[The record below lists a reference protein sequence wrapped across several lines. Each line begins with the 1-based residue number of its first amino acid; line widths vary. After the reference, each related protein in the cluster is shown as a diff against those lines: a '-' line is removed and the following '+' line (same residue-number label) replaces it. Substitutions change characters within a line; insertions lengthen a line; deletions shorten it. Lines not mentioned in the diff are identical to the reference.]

1 MTMWSASLL
10 GLLFLAVP
18 VASADTNPLAKV
30 IELLDGLAAK
40 ITKEG
45 EAEQKAY
52 EEYIEWCD
60 DFTKEKAF
68 EIKSLTAKKE
78 KLEATISKCTSDIEG
93 CDTKIEELVAD
104 IATGEAELKNATLI
118 REKEKADFE
127 AGEAEL
133 VDSIDV
139 LDRAIAILEREM
151 AKNPALVQVDATNV
165 KVLMQSMSAVINA
178 AASFSSMDQKKLLA
192 LVQSRETDPSSD
204 EAAAEADEAALGAP
218 AAAVYKTHSTSI
230 VDVLEDLK
238 DKAEGELA
246 DLRKAETNAQH
257 NYDMLKQSLLD
268 QKAADEKDLA
278 DEKGAKA
285 AAEEEKATAEG
296 DLAVTVKALAEAEDA
311 LATAQTTCM
320 QVAADHDA
328 TVKARAEELEAI
340 ATAKKILLDTSAG
353 AVEQTYSLLQVA
365 SGSKMTSRTDLA
377 NAEVVDIVKRLARE
391 HHSAALAQLASKITA
406 VLRFG
411 AASGDDPFAKVKGL
425 IQELIDRLVAE
436 AAAEAEEKE
445 YCDSE
450 MAKTEEKK
458 SDLEDDIAKL
468 TAKIDKAAATSAKL
482 KEEVKQ
488 LQAELAE
495 LAKLQAEM
503 DKIRAEQHEAY
514 LTAKA
519 DLELGLEGIRKAL
532 EVLRNYYGNAAL
544 LQDETKF
551 GAFMQQPPLPEKHT
565 KATGAGNSII
575 GILEVCESD
584 FANNLAKEETQE
596 ADAQADYDK
605 ITQENKVTKTLKD
618 QDVKYKS
625 AESKSLDKAI
635 GELSSDR
642 ESANTELSAVLEYYA
657 KLKDRCIAKP
667 ETYEERV
674 RRREAEIAGLK
685 EALRILDEETAFMQ
699 RGRRNMRG
707 LSQ

>member
-1 MTMWSASLL
+1 MARYVSFFALL
-10 GLLFLAVP
+10 SVT
-18 VASADTNPLAKV
+18 VTCASADTNPLAKV

-78 KLEATISKCTSDIEG
+78 KLEATISKCASDIEG

-118 REKEKADFE
+118 REKEKADFD

-192 LVQSRETDPSSD
+192 LVQSRDTDPSSD

-238 DKAEGELA
+238 DKAEAELA

-257 NYDMLKQSLLD
+257 NYDMLRQSLED

-278 DEKGAKA
+278 DEKGVKA
-285 AAEEEKATAEG
+285 AAEEEKATAEAELA
-296 DLAVTVKALAEAEDA
+296 DLRKAETNAQAA

-340 ATAKKILLDTSAG
+340 ATAKKILEDTSAG

-377 NAEVVDIVKRLARE
+377 NAEVVDIIKRLARE

-411 AASGDDPFAKVKGL
+411 AASGDDPFAKVK
-425 IQELIDRLVAE
+425 
-436 AAAEAEEKE
+436 
-445 YCDSE
+445 
-450 MAKTEEKK
+450 
-458 SDLEDDIAKL
+458 
-468 TAKIDKAAATSAKL
+468 
-482 KEEVKQ
+482 
-488 LQAELAE
+488 
-495 LAKLQAEM
+495 
-503 DKIRAEQHEAY
+503 
-514 LTAKA
+514 
-519 DLELGLEGIRKAL
+519 
-532 EVLRNYYGNAAL
+532 
-544 LQDETKF
+544 
-551 GAFMQQPPLPEKHT
+551 
-565 KATGAGNSII
+565 
-575 GILEVCESD
+575 
-584 FANNLAKEETQE
+584 
-596 ADAQADYDK
+596 
-605 ITQENKVTKTLKD
+605 
-618 QDVKYKS
+618 
-625 AESKSLDKAI
+625 
-635 GELSSDR
+635 
-642 ESANTELSAVLEYYA
+642 
-657 KLKDRCIAKP
+657 
-667 ETYEERV
+667 
-674 RRREAEIAGLK
+674 
-685 EALRILDEETAFMQ
+685 
-699 RGRRNMRG
+699 
-707 LSQ
+707 